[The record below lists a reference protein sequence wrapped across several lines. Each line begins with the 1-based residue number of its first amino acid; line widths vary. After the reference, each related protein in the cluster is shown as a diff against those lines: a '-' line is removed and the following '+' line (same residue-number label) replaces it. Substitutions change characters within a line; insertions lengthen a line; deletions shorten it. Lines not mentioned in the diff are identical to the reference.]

1 MFILPE
7 GRGEDGGWV
16 GGYMLCT
23 QIANTFEQRHYP
35 YYVRGIYIYL
45 LAVVSCVGFTLL
57 KANRKD
63 EFVS

>member
-1 MFILPE
+1 M
-7 GRGEDGGWV
+7 GMV

-35 YYVRGIYIYL
+35 NYVRGIYIYL